1 MRLLPIGIL
10 LVLIGDITAQMT
22 PRTTSQM
29 LRRLSYEKHF
39 FKFNNSVLPA
49 QKKRRSLISESSDT
63 LLFSDSYVCNWEDNN
78 CESYDTDIAHCIGA
92 DFDGREW
99 CTGSKCSGTVSSDV
113 MKCVLTALGADTSFW
128 ADTCNFLDSTGF
140 LQWDYDYNEDC
151 SGVDDS
157 YSVRTRFSCSGYNTI
172 TYTKETTLPSD
183 LSGKVSYC
191 IEESRCT
198 SSDTSSDTLSC
209 YASSSSPATLRT
221 GLFGLLSASV
231 VAVVLV

>member
-10 LVLIGDITAQMT
+10 LVLIGDITAQT
-22 PRTTSQM
+22 IPRTTSQM

-63 LLFSDSYVCNWEDNN
+63 LLFSDSYVCNWEDNE
-78 CESYDTDIAHCIGA
+78 CESYDTVAHCIGA
-92 DFDGREW
+92 DFDEREW
-99 CTGSKCSGTVSSDV
+99 CTGSKCSATASSDV
-113 MKCVLTALGADTSFW
+113 IKCVFTALGADTSSL
-128 ADTCNFLDSTGF
+128 TCNILDSTEL

>member
-10 LVLIGDITAQMT
+10 LVLIGDITAQTT

-39 FKFNNSVLPA
+39 QNSNNSILPA
-49 QKKRRSLISESSDT
+49 QNRRSLISDT
-63 LLFSDSYVCNWEDNN
+63 PVFSDSYVCNWEDNN
-78 CESYDTDIAHCIGA
+78 CESFQSDTDIAHCIGA
-92 DFDGREW
+92 DFDEREW
-99 CTGSKCSGTVSSDV
+99 CTGSKCSITASSDV
-113 MKCVLTALGADTSFW
+113 MKCVFTAFGIDTSSL
-128 ADTCNFLDSTGF
+128 TCNNLDSTEL
-140 LQWDYDYNEDC
+140 LQWNYDYNEDC
-151 SGVDDS
+151 SGVDYS
-157 YSVRTRFSCSGYNTI
+157 YSVRTRFSCSGYNTL

-209 YASSSSPATLRT
+209 YASLSSPATLRT
-221 GLFGLLSASV
+221 GLFGLFSATV
-231 VAVVLV
+231 VAFVLV